1 MRRFFYSIVGSIASI
16 TIISQSAIAAPD
28 PIFNAALAEIKQKM
42 PKDLD
47 VRLPSRVGLSD
58 RRNLYPNDIFFAKD
72 SQEFFVILYNRP
84 DCKARACSVGS
95 IVSARNNDRTHAHRL
110 LTRPIFSASD
120 EKKLIAVRKKS
131 SSDWSQSDRDL
142 IVRSDGAV
150 IIREPITLRPG
161 IKGTVVGQRQMG
173 TSTPPGVSVVWQQG
187 SFSYRV
193 SLNGCVNPSGQII
206 QQCKTELINTAISMA
221 KEAPIEAD

>member
-1 MRRFFYSIVGSIASI
+1 M
-16 TIISQSAIAAPD
+16 
-28 PIFNAALAEIKQKM
+28 
-42 PKDLD
+42 
-47 VRLPSRVGLSD
+47 
-58 RRNLYPNDIFFAKD
+58 
-72 SQEFFVILYNRP
+72 
-84 DCKARACSVGS
+84 
-95 IVSARNNDRTHAHRL
+95 
-110 LTRPIFSASD
+110 
-120 EKKLIAVRKKS
+120 
-131 SSDWSQSDRDL
+131 